1 MYNYNLMTTIDNKI
15 EKKQNK
21 INSDKKILFDKIEY
35 AENNLENNNIILI
48 QNIDEHNE
56 FINFLELIKVFEL
69 YKWKTLLLSYNKIKK
84 KIISDKKI
92 YTKIIRIYGNINN
105 YLNKEEINKINN
117 IIIKIKNQTET
128 MIYNYY
134 LLQKKHNEIT
144 IKSRNLLRSSEI
156 LKINETTSKMKPL
169 LTKLYKNYIDLKNLN
184 KESILLKSMKSNIL
198 RQIQNISQL

>member
-1 MYNYNLMTTIDNKI
+1 MKAIDNKI

-48 QNIDEHNE
+48 QNIDVHNE

-69 YKWKTLLLSYNKIKK
+69 YKWKKLILSYNKIKK
-84 KIISDKKI
+84 KINSDKKI

-117 IIIKIKNQTET
+117 IIIKIQNQTET
-128 MIYNYY
+128 MIYNYC
-134 LLQKKHNEIT
+134 LLQKKHNEIS
-144 IKSRNLLRSSEI
+144 IKSKNLSRSSEI
-156 LKINETTSKMKPL
+156 IKIYEITSKIKPL
-169 LTKLYKNYIDLKNLN
+169 LSKLYKIYIDLKIIN
-184 KESILLKSMKSNIL
+184 KKSILLKSMKNNIL
-198 RQIQNISQL
+198 REIQNISQL

>member
-1 MYNYNLMTTIDNKI
+1 MKAIDNKI

-48 QNIDEHNE
+48 QNIDVHNE

-69 YKWKTLLLSYNKIKK
+69 YKWKKLILSYNKIKK
-84 KIISDKKI
+84 KINSDKKI

-117 IIIKIKNQTET
+117 IIIKIQNQTET
-128 MIYNYY
+128 MIYNYC
-134 LLQKKHNEIT
+134 LLQKKHHEIS
-144 IKSRNLLRSSEI
+144 IKSKNLSRSSEI
-156 LKINETTSKMKPL
+156 IKIYEITSKIKPL
-169 LTKLYKNYIDLKNLN
+169 LSKLYKIYIDLKIIN
-184 KESILLKSMKSNIL
+184 KKSILLKSMKNNIL
-198 RQIQNISQL
+198 REIQNISQL